1 MSLPGDSAERAGA
14 ASTIIAMRRAFGGTG
29 LTDEQKQICSLAR
42 EFARDVLRPGAA
54 LRDEQEDEFDRTPV
68 NRLGELGFL
77 GMLIPEEYDGLGL
90 DMLTYLFT
98 LEEISWGDPS
108 VAVSMSVHNSLP
120 TQTLLRHGTE
130 EQKERWLKPMARGEL
145 LGAFSLS
152 EAGSGSD
159 AAALQAQAVRD
170 GDGWLL
176 NGSKLWV
183 TNGASADVVLLMVR
197 TDDPADRRGTRGIGA
212 FLVPTELEG
221 WVPGKKERKLG
232 LRGSETVGVSLENL
246 RLGPEHLIGEPGL
259 GFRYALEALEG
270 GRLGIA
276 AQAIGIAEA
285 ALDFA
290 RDYAAER
297 EQFGRPLKDFQGL
310 QFKLA
315 DMATRVEAAR
325 GLLYRAAQAYGADE
339 QRKRKLSSMAKLF
352 ASETAMWVTRQAV
365 QVYGGY
371 GYSREYPVERLFR
384 DAKVTEI
391 YEGTSEIHRMI
402 ISRELYLERG
412 ADE

>member
-1 MSLPGDSAERAGA
+1 
-14 ASTIIAMRRAFGGTG
+14 
-29 LTDEQKQICSLAR
+29 
-42 EFARDVLRPGAA
+42 
-54 LRDEQEDEFDRTPV
+54 
-68 NRLGELGFL
+68 
-77 GMLIPEEYDGLGL
+77 
-90 DMLTYLFT
+90 
-98 LEEISWGDPS
+98 
-108 VAVSMSVHNSLP
+108 
-120 TQTLLRHGTE
+120 
-130 EQKERWLKPMARGEL
+130 MARGEL

-152 EAGSGSD
+152 EAGAGSD
-159 AAALQAQAVRD
+159 AASLQAQAVPD
-170 GDGWLL
+170 GDDWIL

-183 TNGASADVVLLMVR
+183 TNGASADVALLMVR
-197 TDDPADRRGTRGIGA
+197 TDSPDDRRGSRGIGA

-221 WVPGKKERKLG
+221 WVPAKKESKMG
-232 LRGSETVGVSLENL
+232 LRGSETVAVSLENL
-246 RLGPEHLIGEPGL
+246 RLGPEHLIGEAGR
-259 GFRYALEALEG
+259 GFTYALEALEG

-285 ALDFA
+285 ALDHA

-297 EQFGRPLKDFQGL
+297 EQFGRPIKDFQGI

-315 DMATRVEAAR
+315 DMATRLEAAR
-325 GLLYRAAQAYGADE
+325 GLLYRAAQAYEADE
-339 QRKRKLSSMAKLF
+339 HRKRKLSSMAKLY
-352 ASETAMWVTRQAV
+352 ASEMATWVTRQAV

-391 YEGTSEIHRMI
+391 YEGTSEIHRLI

>member
-1 MSLPGDSAERAGA
+1 
-14 ASTIIAMRRAFGGTG
+14 
-29 LTDEQKQICSLAR
+29 
-42 EFARDVLRPGAA
+42 
-54 LRDEQEDEFDRTPV
+54 
-68 NRLGELGFL
+68 
-77 GMLIPEEYDGLGL
+77 
-90 DMLTYLFT
+90 
-98 LEEISWGDPS
+98 
-108 VAVSMSVHNSLP
+108 
-120 TQTLLRHGTE
+120 
-130 EQKERWLKPMARGEL
+130 
-145 LGAFSLS
+145 
-152 EAGSGSD
+152 
-159 AAALQAQAVRD
+159 
-170 GDGWLL
+170 
-176 NGSKLWV
+176 
-183 TNGASADVVLLMVR
+183 
-197 TDDPADRRGTRGIGA
+197 
-212 FLVPTELEG
+212 
-221 WVPGKKERKLG
+221 
-232 LRGSETVGVSLENL
+232 VGVSLEDL
-246 RLGPEHLIGEPGL
+246 RLGPEHLIGEPGR

-297 EQFGRPLKDFQGL
+297 EQFGRPIKDFQGM

-315 DMATRVEAAR
+315 DMATRLEAAR
-325 GLLYRAAQAYGADE
+325 GLLYRAAQAYEADE

-391 YEGTSEIHRMI
+391 YEGTSEIHRVI

-412 ADE
+412 SDE

>member
-1 MSLPGDSAERAGA
+1 
-14 ASTIIAMRRAFGGTG
+14 MRRSHGGTG
-29 LTDEQKQICSLAR
+29 LTDEQRQILAVAR
-42 EFARDVLRPGAA
+42 DFARDELRPRAA
-54 LRDEQEDEFDRTPV
+54 ERDANERTFEREPV
-68 NRLGELGFL
+68 DRLGELGFL
-77 GMLIPEEYDGLGL
+77 GMLIPEAYDGLGL
-90 DMLTYLFT
+90 DMLTYLFA
-98 LEEISWGDPS
+98 LEEIAWGDAS

-130 EQKERWLKPMARGEL
+130 EQKERWLKPMARGEM

-170 GDGWLL
+170 GDGWRLT
-176 NGSKLWV
+176 GEKMWV
-183 TNGASADVVLLMVR
+183 TNGASADVVLLMAR
-197 TDDPADRRGTRGIGA
+197 TDAPEDRQGTRGIGA
-212 FLVPTELEG
+212 FLVPTDAPG
-221 WVPGKKERKLG
+221 WVPGRKERKMG
-232 LRGSETVGVSLENL
+232 LRGSETVAVALDDL
-246 RLGPEHLIGEPGL
+246 RLGPEHLIGDPAL
-259 GFRYALEALEG
+259 GFHYALEALEG

-285 ALDFA
+285 ALDNA
-290 RDYAAER
+290 RDYADER
-297 EQFGRPLKDFQGL
+297 EQFGRPIRSFQGI

-315 DMATRVEAAR
+315 DMATRLEAAR
-325 GLLYRAAQAYGADE
+325 GLLYRAALAYEAD
-339 QRKRKLSSMAKLF
+339 QPRRRKLSSMAKLF
-352 ASETAMWVTRQAV
+352 ASETATWVTRQAV

-391 YEGTSEIHRMI
+391 YEGTSEIHKLI

-412 ADE
+412 SDQ

>member
-1 MSLPGDSAERAGA
+1 
-14 ASTIIAMRRAFGGTG
+14 MRRSYGGTG
-29 LTDEQKQICSLAR
+29 LSEEQRQICDLAR
-42 EFARDVLRPGAA
+42 EFAREDLRPGAES
-54 LRDEQEDEFDRTPV
+54 RDENEDRFDREPID
-68 NRLGELGFL
+68 RLGELGFL
-77 GMLIPEEYDGLGL
+77 GMLIPEAYDGLEL
-90 DMLTYLFT
+90 DMLTYLFA
-98 LEEISWGDPS
+98 LEEIAWGDAA

-120 TQTLLRHGTE
+120 TQTLLRHGSE

-159 AAALQAQAVRD
+159 AGSLQAQATRD
-170 GDGWLL
+170 GDDWIVSGE
-176 NGSKLWV
+176 KLWV
-183 TNGASADVVLLMVR
+183 TNGASADVALLMVR
-197 TDDPADRRGTRGIGA
+197 TDSPGDRRGTRGIGA

-221 WVPGKKERKLG
+221 WVPGKKERKMG
-232 LRGSETVGVSLENL
+232 LRGSETVAVSLEEL
-246 RLGPEHLIGEPGL
+246 RLGPEHLIGEPGR
-259 GFRYALEALEG
+259 GFSYALEALEG

-285 ALDFA
+285 ALDHA
-290 RDYAAER
+290 RDYAGER
-297 EQFGRPLKDFQGL
+297 EQFGRPIKDFQGI

-315 DMATRVEAAR
+315 DMATRLEAAR
-325 GLLYRAAQAYGADE
+325 GLLYRAAQAYEADE
-339 QRKRKLSSMAKLF
+339 PRKRKLSSMAKLF
-352 ASETAMWVTRQAV
+352 ASEMATWVTRQAV

-391 YEGTSEIHRMI
+391 YEGTSEIHRLI
-402 ISRELYLERG
+402 ILRELYLERG

>member
-1 MSLPGDSAERAGA
+1 
-14 ASTIIAMRRAFGGTG
+14 MRRAYGGTG
-29 LTDEQKQICSLAR
+29 LSEEQRQICDLAR
-42 EFARDVLRPGAA
+42 EFARDVLRPGAER
-54 LRDEQEDEFDRTPV
+54 RDANEETFERAPV
-68 NRLGELGFL
+68 DQLGELGFL

-90 DMLTYLFT
+90 DMLTYLFA
-98 LEEISWGDPS
+98 LEEIAWGDAS

-120 TQTLLRHGTE
+120 TQSLLRHGSE

-152 EAGSGSD
+152 EAGAGSD

-170 GDGWLL
+170 GDDWVL
-176 NGSKLWV
+176 NGAKLWV

-197 TDDPADRRGTRGIGA
+197 TDSPDDRRGGRGIGA
-212 FLVPTELEG
+212 FFVPTELEG
-221 WVPGKKERKLG
+221 WMPARKESKLG
-232 LRGSETVGVSLENL
+232 LRGSETVAVSLENL
-246 RLGPEHLIGEPGL
+246 RLGPEHLIGEAGR
-259 GFRYALEALEG
+259 GFMYALEALEG

-285 ALDFA
+285 ALDHA

-297 EQFGRPLKDFQGL
+297 EQFGRPIKDFQGI

-315 DMATRVEAAR
+315 DMATRLEAAR
-325 GLLYRAAQAYGADE
+325 GLLYRAAQAYEADE
-339 QRKRKLSSMAKLF
+339 PRKRKLSSMAKLY
-352 ASETAMWVTRQAV
+352 ASEMATWVTRQAI

-391 YEGTSEIHRMI
+391 YEGTSEIHRLI

>member
-1 MSLPGDSAERAGA
+1 
-14 ASTIIAMRRAFGGTG
+14 MRRAFGGTG
-29 LTDEQKQICSLAR
+29 LSDEQKQICSLAR
-42 EFARDVLRPGAA
+42 EFARDVLRPGSA
-54 LRDEQEDEFDRTPV
+54 LRDEQEDSFDRIPV
-68 NRLGELGFL
+68 DRLGELGFL

-90 DMLTYLFT
+90 DMLTYLFA
-98 LEEISWGDPS
+98 LEEIAWGDPS

-130 EQKERWLKPMARGEL
+130 EQKERWLKPMARGEM

-152 EAGSGSD
+152 EAGAGSD
-159 AAALQAQAVRD
+159 AAALQAQAVRE
-170 GDGWLL
+170 GDGWRL

-197 TDDPADRRGTRGIGA
+197 TDDPTDRKGTRGIGA
-212 FLVPTELEG
+212 FLVPTELDG

-232 LRGSETVGVSLENL
+232 LRGSETVGVSLEDL
-246 RLGPEHLIGEPGL
+246 RLGPEHLLGEPGQ

-297 EQFGRPLKDFQGL
+297 EQFGRPIKDFQGL

-315 DMATRVEAAR
+315 DMATRLEAAR

-352 ASETAMWVTRQAV
+352 ASETATWVTRQAV